1 MHQGSWEPSRRPAL
15 RSTTHKTPHPSLFS
29 LRLPLAQACAA
40 AGQALP
46 LFAWPAVSHFPCPL
60 PCFPPPRLRR
70 TDRSTKWP
78 KEEPRSAVHSKI
90 KFYLRSWFG
99 QTLPL
104 GPAQAT
110 GLTSHL
116 SVPGEELC
124 TKPASCN
131 ISWLGSCHNTGGG
144 CRGEDN

>member
-1 MHQGSWEPSRRPAL
+1 MHQGSWEHSRRPAL
-15 RSTTHKTPHPSLFS
+15 RSTTHKTSHPSLFS

-40 AGQALP
+40 AGLVCLASCLS
-46 LFAWPAVSHFPCPL
+46 FPL
-60 PCFPPPRLRR
+60 PSVLLSSSPSDTL
-70 TDRSTKWP
+70 TKWP

-104 GPAQAT
+104 GPAQAI